1 MTNRAPA
8 LPRTYDPTPWA
19 AHTEFSDPG
28 RHRDKL
34 LQVSTDLEE
43 ISEVSRNL
51 VGHYLAAGRD
61 REVTAET
68 AEQIDSRWVTR
79 ILDWDRTLNG
89 RKPLSEPRDPA
100 TQTKGCCR
108 DHSLLAV
115 SILRSHGIP
124 ARVRY
129 GYANYLVRGF
139 SVDHTIVEVWDEDG
153 RRWRRFDPEI
163 MTPTG
168 PLQEPLD
175 QPVGEGA
182 PFRTAAEVWQ
192 GWRAGA
198 LDPNSYGVRPGGPER
213 GPWFI
218 QSSVIRD
225 AAFRARQEPLLW
237 DVWGDVS
244 NSGGPTD
251 DQVALADR
259 IAAMTVAADQGD
271 VREEARL
278 LALFSRDERVRL
290 QRVVRTLTPGRG
302 ATTTDL
308 RQR

>member
-1 MTNRAPA
+1 MTRRTPSLPA
-8 LPRTYDPTPWA
+8 TYDPSGWA
-19 AHTEFSDPG
+19 QHTEFSDPG
-28 RHRDKL
+28 RHHASVHNVGRE
-34 LQVSTDLEE
+34 LEV

-51 VGHYLAAGRD
+51 VVHYLAEGRGV
-61 REVTAET
+61 EITAEV
-68 AEQIDSRWVTR
+68 ADQINSRWIWR
-79 ILDWDRTLNG
+79 LLDTDRRLNG
-89 RKPLSEPRDPA
+89 RRALDVPRERGS
-100 TQTKGCCR
+100 QTRGCCR

-115 SILRSHGIP
+115 AMFRSHGIP

-139 SVDHTIVEVWDEDG
+139 SVDHTIVEVWDEGD
-153 RRWRRFDPEI
+153 RRWRRFDPEV
-163 MTPTG
+163 MVPTG
-168 PLQEPLD
+168 ALQEPLD

-198 LDPNSYGVRPGGPER
+198 LDPNAYGVRPGGPER

-225 AAFRARQEPLLW
+225 GAFRARQEPLLW
-237 DVWGDVS
+237 DLWGDMS
-244 NSGGPTD
+244 SPGGPTV

-259 IAAMTVAADQGD
+259 IAAMTVAADEGN
-271 VREEARL
+271 VGEEERL
-278 LALFSRDERVRL
+278 LSLFSRDERVRL
-290 QRVVRTLTPGRG
+290 PRLVCTLTPGRG
-302 ATTTDL
+302 STTTDL